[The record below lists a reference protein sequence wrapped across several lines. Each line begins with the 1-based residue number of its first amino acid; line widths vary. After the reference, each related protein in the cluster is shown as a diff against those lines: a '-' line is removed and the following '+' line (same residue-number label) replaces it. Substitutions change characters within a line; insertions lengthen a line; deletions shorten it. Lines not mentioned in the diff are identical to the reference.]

1 MTAAPFDPPRT
12 LHDGQFLKLL
22 RDRHW
27 EFVRRQRASGA
38 GFVVAITAQRELV
51 LVEQD
56 RIPLR
61 RRVIELPAGIIA
73 DSEATHGE
81 SAELSALRELEEE
94 TGFRGREAH
103 VLCQGPVAAGMT
115 DEIGYFT
122 QVTGLQRVGTGGGVE
137 GEDITVHVV
146 PIDGIEPW
154 LAAQEA
160 RGALVDPRIFVAL
173 YFAQRPGTR
182 VG

>member
-1 MTAAPFDPPRT
+1 MTAPTLDAPRT

-22 RDRHW
+22 RDGHW

-38 GFVVAITAQRELV
+38 GFVVAITQARELV
-51 LVEQD
+51 LVEQE

-94 TGFRGREAH
+94 TGFRGREAR
-103 VLCQGPVAAGMT
+103 VLCHGPVAAGMT

-122 QVTGLQRVGTGGGVE
+122 QVSGLERTGSGGGVE

-146 PIDGIEPW
+146 PIDGIEAW
-154 LAAQEA
+154 LAAQEK
-160 RGALVDPRIFVAL
+160 RGVLLDPRIYVAL
-173 YFAQRPGTR
+173 YFASRPDTV